1 MKKSTNLVFTI
12 IILILIVLFTLQNTG
27 EVSIT
32 LFLWNIETSLAL
44 LIVSIFSF
52 GIIIAIIVLTP
63 RNMALRSALKENEK
77 IISEFQK
84 NKEVYSEK
92 EIENE

>member
-84 NKEVYSEK
+84 NKEAYSEK